1 MMDEKIINEKF
12 HKYEKMLSKSN
23 ISVYEYYPATDTAVK
38 LDASLNVVR
47 KISPYMNEIN
57 SERWLDLQEQS
68 RYVQFLRGMSN
79 GNIEI
84 QYADDDGNM
93 TLKSIRKLYMVDE
106 TTGEEY
112 LLITKK
118 DVTKQKN
125 TERKYREQAQ
135 RDSMTKL
142 YNRVSGREIVES
154 YLDRKNP
161 YESCGM
167 LVMDVDYFKG
177 VNDSYGHL
185 FGDKVLIKIS
195 QLLMDHFDKKAVV
208 SRVGGDEFVV
218 FFYDIDNNQLV
229 SRIGGFFD
237 DIKTLTFAENDY
249 IPTCSIGVCF
259 VPKNASNCSY
269 DQIFQ
274 NADWAL
280 YQAKKRGRN
289 RYVFCDNMHRYNEEI
304 MEAGQKEAAK
314 QQLDARYFQNDIL
327 ATAFE
332 VFEKHRYFD
341 DAIKQLLQIIGIRF
355 QLDRI
360 SVVDIDIRN
369 NIASCSYQ
377 WRANGVKAALEKPQ
391 CYKREDFQ
399 KFFSKYNAFNALVIN
414 DENVNEYSVE
424 GQRLVMQ
431 NNTRTVLHIA
441 RYDEGRYAGTVAFV
455 TCNKN
460 RFWSLDKM
468 HELSEVVKLFSVY
481 RRKSLGV
488 NKYDCGCGWYNDYND
503 YDDLTGLISFARFK
517 EDVEHIIVSGTRQD
531 SVMVYSDIEN
541 FSEYNRKYGFEQGDR
556 LLKEFAQYIIG
567 TMQKVEKTYFAR
579 IVSDQF
585 VLFMP
590 YDISVNDIEYKV
602 QRINDSFIRTY
613 MGDDDGIEINIRT
626 GIYKVT
632 GACSG
637 VSAAID
643 AANSARKHIKPS
655 DELKVVIY
663 NESMA

>member
-84 QYADDDGNM
+84 QYADDDGHM

-195 QLLMDHFDKKAVV
+195 QLLMEHFDKKAVV

-218 FFYDIDNNQLV
+218 FFYDIENNQLV
-229 SRIGGFFD
+229 SRVGGFFD

-431 NNTRTVLHIA
+431 NNTRTILHIA

-488 NKYDCGCGWYNDYND
+488 NKYDCGCGWYND

-613 MGDDDGIEINIRT
+613 MGDDDGIKINIRT

-663 NESMA
+663 NEGMA

>member
-84 QYADDDGNM
+84 QYADDDGHM

-142 YNRVSGREIVES
+142 YNRVSGKEIVES

-488 NKYDCGCGWYNDYND
+488 NKYDCGCGWYNDY
-503 YDDLTGLISFARFK
+503 DDLTGLISFARFK

-590 YDISVNDIEYKV
+590 YDISVNDIEYQV
-602 QRINDSFIRTY
+602 QRINDSFTRTY
-613 MGDDDGIEINIRT
+613 MGDDDGIKINIRT

>member
-38 LDASLNVVR
+38 LDASLNIVR

-84 QYADDDGNM
+84 QYADDDGHM

-237 DIKTLTFAENDY
+237 DIKTLTFEENDY

-488 NKYDCGCGWYNDYND
+488 NKYDCGCGWYNDY
-503 YDDLTGLISFARFK
+503 DDLTGLISFARFK

-613 MGDDDGIEINIRT
+613 MGDDDGIKINIRT

>member
-195 QLLMDHFDKKAVV
+195 QLLMDHFDRKAVV

-488 NKYDCGCGWYNDYND
+488 NKYDCGCGWYNDY
-503 YDDLTGLISFARFK
+503 DDLTGLISFARFK

-567 TMQKVEKTYFAR
+567 TMQKVENTYFAR

-590 YDISVNDIEYKV
+590 YDISVNDIEYQV
-602 QRINDSFIRTY
+602 QRINDSFTRTY
-613 MGDDDGIEINIRT
+613 MGDDDGIKINIRT

>member
-38 LDASLNVVR
+38 LDASLNIVR

-84 QYADDDGNM
+84 QYADDDGHM

-142 YNRVSGREIVES
+142 YNRVSGKEIVES

-488 NKYDCGCGWYNDYND
+488 NKYDCGCGWYNDY
-503 YDDLTGLISFARFK
+503 DDLTGLISFARFK

-567 TMQKVEKTYFAR
+567 TMQKVENTYFAR

-590 YDISVNDIEYKV
+590 YDISVNDIEYQV
-602 QRINDSFIRTY
+602 QRINDSFTRTY
-613 MGDDDGIEINIRT
+613 MGDDDGIKINIRT

>member
-237 DIKTLTFAENDY
+237 DIKTLTFEENDY

-488 NKYDCGCGWYNDYND
+488 NKYDCGCGWYNDY
-503 YDDLTGLISFARFK
+503 DDLTGLISFARFK
-517 EDVEHIIVSGTRQD
+517 EDVEHIIVSGTRQN
-531 SVMVYSDIEN
+531 SVIVYSDIEN

-567 TMQKVEKTYFAR
+567 TMQKVENTYFAR

-602 QRINDSFIRTY
+602 QRINDSFTRTY
-613 MGDDDGIEINIRT
+613 MGDDDGIKINIRT

>member
-38 LDASLNVVR
+38 LDASLNIVR

-84 QYADDDGNM
+84 QYADDDGHM

-237 DIKTLTFAENDY
+237 DIKTLTFEENDY

-488 NKYDCGCGWYNDYND
+488 NKYDCGCGWYNDY
-503 YDDLTGLISFARFK
+503 DDLTGLISFARFK
-517 EDVEHIIVSGTRQD
+517 EDVEHIIVSGTRQN

-567 TMQKVEKTYFAR
+567 TMQKVENTYFAR

-602 QRINDSFIRTY
+602 QRINDSFTRTY
-613 MGDDDGIEINIRT
+613 MGDDDGIKINIRT

>member
-84 QYADDDGNM
+84 QYADDDGHM

-488 NKYDCGCGWYNDYND
+488 NKYGCGWYND

-567 TMQKVEKTYFAR
+567 TMQKVENTYFAR

-590 YDISVNDIEYKV
+590 YDISVNDIEYQV
-602 QRINDSFIRTY
+602 QRINDSFTRTY
-613 MGDDDGIEINIRT
+613 MGDDDGIKINIRT

>member
-142 YNRVSGREIVES
+142 YNRVSGKEIVES

-237 DIKTLTFAENDY
+237 DIKTLTFEENDY

-488 NKYDCGCGWYNDYND
+488 NKYDCGCGWYNDY
-503 YDDLTGLISFARFK
+503 DDLTGLISFARFK

-567 TMQKVEKTYFAR
+567 TMQKVENTYFAR

-590 YDISVNDIEYKV
+590 YDISVNDIEYQV
-602 QRINDSFIRTY
+602 QRINDSFTRTY
-613 MGDDDGIEINIRT
+613 MGDDDGIKINIRT

>member
-1 MMDEKIINEKF
+1 MDEKIINEKF
-12 HKYEKMLSKSN
+12 LKYEKMLSKSN

-84 QYADDDGNM
+84 QYADDDGHM
-93 TLKSIRKLYMVDE
+93 TLKSIRKLCMVDD

-142 YNRVSGREIVES
+142 YNRVSGKEIVES

-195 QLLMDHFDKKAVV
+195 QLLMEHFDKKAVV
-208 SRVGGDEFVV
+208 SRVGGDEFIV
-218 FFYDIDNNQLV
+218 FFYDIENNQLV
-229 SRIGGFFD
+229 SKVGGFFD
-237 DIKTLTFAENDY
+237 DIKTLTFEENDY

-360 SVVDIDIRN
+360 SIVDIDIRN
-369 NIASCSYQ
+369 NIASCSCQ
-377 WRANGVKAALEKPQ
+377 WRADGVKAALEKPQ

-414 DENVNEYSVE
+414 DENVSEYSVE
-424 GQRLVMQ
+424 GQQLVMQ
-431 NNTRTVLHIA
+431 NNARTVLHIA

-468 HELSEVVKLFSVY
+468 CELSEVVKLFSVY
-481 RRKSLGV
+481 MRKSLGF
-488 NKYDCGCGWYNDYND
+488 NKYDCGCGWQND

-517 EDVEHIIVSGTRQD
+517 EEVEHIIVSGARQD

-567 TMQKVEKTYFAR
+567 TMQKAEKTYFAR

-590 YDISVNDIEYKV
+590 YDMSVNDIEYKV

-613 MGDDDGIEINIRT
+613 TGDDDGIKINIRT
-626 GIYKVT
+626 GIYKIT

-643 AANSARKHIKPS
+643 AANSARKHVKQT

-663 NESMA
+663 DDSMA

>member
-38 LDASLNVVR
+38 LDASLNIVR

-84 QYADDDGNM
+84 QYADDDGHM

-142 YNRVSGREIVES
+142 YNRVSGKEIVES

-488 NKYDCGCGWYNDYND
+488 NKYDCGCGWYNDY
-503 YDDLTGLISFARFK
+503 DDLTGLISFARFK

-613 MGDDDGIEINIRT
+613 MGDDDGIKINIRT

>member
-38 LDASLNVVR
+38 LDASLNIVK

-84 QYADDDGNM
+84 QYADDDGHM

-237 DIKTLTFAENDY
+237 DIKTLTFEENDY

-488 NKYDCGCGWYNDYND
+488 NKYDCGCGWYNDY
-503 YDDLTGLISFARFK
+503 DDLTGLISFARFK

-590 YDISVNDIEYKV
+590 YDISVNDIEYQV
-602 QRINDSFIRTY
+602 QRINDSFTRTY
-613 MGDDDGIEINIRT
+613 MGDDDGIKINIRT

>member
-218 FFYDIDNNQLV
+218 FFYDIDNHQLV

-455 TCNKN
+455 TCNKK

-488 NKYDCGCGWYNDYND
+488 NKYDCGCGWYND

-567 TMQKVEKTYFAR
+567 TMQKVENTYFAR

-590 YDISVNDIEYKV
+590 YDISVNDIEYQV
-602 QRINDSFIRTY
+602 QRINDSFTRTY
-613 MGDDDGIEINIRT
+613 MGDDDGIKINIRT

>member
-84 QYADDDGNM
+84 QYADDDGHM

-142 YNRVSGREIVES
+142 YNRVSGKEIVES

-195 QLLMDHFDKKAVV
+195 QLLMEHFDKKAVV
-208 SRVGGDEFVV
+208 SRVGGDEFIV
-218 FFYDIDNNQLV
+218 FFYDIENNQLV
-229 SRIGGFFD
+229 SRVGGFFD

-468 HELSEVVKLFSVY
+468 QELSEVVKLFSVY
-481 RRKSLGV
+481 RRKSLGF
-488 NKYDCGCGWYNDYND
+488 NKYDCGCGWYND

-567 TMQKVEKTYFAR
+567 TMQKAEKTYFAR

-613 MGDDDGIEINIRT
+613 MGDDDGIKINIRT

>member
-488 NKYDCGCGWYNDYND
+488 NKYDCGCGWYNDY
-503 YDDLTGLISFARFK
+503 DDLTGLISFARFK
-517 EDVEHIIVSGTRQD
+517 EDVEHIIVSGTRQN

-567 TMQKVEKTYFAR
+567 TMQKVENTYFAR

-602 QRINDSFIRTY
+602 QRINDSFTRTY
-613 MGDDDGIEINIRT
+613 MGDDDGIKINIRT

>member
-488 NKYDCGCGWYNDYND
+488 NKYDCGCGWYNDY
-503 YDDLTGLISFARFK
+503 DDLTGLSSFARFK

-567 TMQKVEKTYFAR
+567 TMQKVENTYFAR

-602 QRINDSFIRTY
+602 QRINDSFTRTY
-613 MGDDDGIEINIRT
+613 MGDDDGIKINIRT

>member
-38 LDASLNVVR
+38 LDASLNIVR

-84 QYADDDGNM
+84 QYADDDGHM

-488 NKYDCGCGWYNDYND
+488 NKYGCGWYND

-590 YDISVNDIEYKV
+590 YDISVNDIEYQV
-602 QRINDSFIRTY
+602 QRINDSFTRTY
-613 MGDDDGIEINIRT
+613 MGDDDGIKINIRT

>member
-38 LDASLNVVR
+38 LDASLNIVR

-154 YLDRKNP
+154 YLARKNP

-488 NKYDCGCGWYNDYND
+488 NKYDCGCGWYNDY
-503 YDDLTGLISFARFK
+503 DDLTGLISFARFK

-567 TMQKVEKTYFAR
+567 TMQKVENTYFAR

-590 YDISVNDIEYKV
+590 YDISVNDIEYQV
-602 QRINDSFIRTY
+602 QRINDSFTRTY
-613 MGDDDGIEINIRT
+613 MGDDDGIKINIRT

>member
-84 QYADDDGNM
+84 QYADDDGHM

-237 DIKTLTFAENDY
+237 DIKTLTFEENDY

-488 NKYDCGCGWYNDYND
+488 NKYDCGCGWYNDY
-503 YDDLTGLISFARFK
+503 DDLTGLISFARFK

-567 TMQKVEKTYFAR
+567 TMQKVENTYFAR

-590 YDISVNDIEYKV
+590 YDISVNDIEYQV

-613 MGDDDGIEINIRT
+613 MGDDDGIKINIRT

>member
-488 NKYDCGCGWYNDYND
+488 NKYDCGCGWYNDY
-503 YDDLTGLISFARFK
+503 DDLTGLISFARFK
-517 EDVEHIIVSGTRQD
+517 EDVEHIIVSGTRQN

-590 YDISVNDIEYKV
+590 YDISVNDIEYQV
-602 QRINDSFIRTY
+602 QRINDSFTRTY
-613 MGDDDGIEINIRT
+613 MGDDDGIKINIRT

>member
-38 LDASLNVVR
+38 LDASLNIVR

-84 QYADDDGNM
+84 QYADDDGHM

-488 NKYDCGCGWYNDYND
+488 NKYDCGCGWYNDY
-503 YDDLTGLISFARFK
+503 DDLTGLISFARFK
-517 EDVEHIIVSGTRQD
+517 EDVEHIIVSGTRQN

-567 TMQKVEKTYFAR
+567 TMQKVENTYFAR

-602 QRINDSFIRTY
+602 QRINDSFTRTY
-613 MGDDDGIEINIRT
+613 MGDDDGIKINIRT

>member
-84 QYADDDGNM
+84 QYADDDGHM

-237 DIKTLTFAENDY
+237 DIKTLTFEENDY

-488 NKYDCGCGWYNDYND
+488 NKYDCGCGWYNDY
-503 YDDLTGLISFARFK
+503 DDLTGLISFARFK

-590 YDISVNDIEYKV
+590 YDISVNDIEYQV
-602 QRINDSFIRTY
+602 QRINDSFTRTY
-613 MGDDDGIEINIRT
+613 MGDDDGIKINIRT

>member
-1 MMDEKIINEKF
+1 ME
-12 HKYEKMLSKSN
+12 
-23 ISVYEYYPATDTAVK
+23 
-38 LDASLNVVR
+38 
-47 KISPYMNEIN
+47 
-57 SERWLDLQEQS
+57 
-68 RYVQFLRGMSN
+68 
-79 GNIEI
+79 
-84 QYADDDGNM
+84 
-93 TLKSIRKLYMVDE
+93 
-106 TTGEEY
+106 
-112 LLITKK
+112 
-118 DVTKQKN
+118 
-125 TERKYREQAQ
+125 
-135 RDSMTKL
+135 
-142 YNRVSGREIVES
+142 
-154 YLDRKNP
+154 
-161 YESCGM
+161 
-167 LVMDVDYFKG
+167 
-177 VNDSYGHL
+177 
-185 FGDKVLIKIS
+185 
-195 QLLMDHFDKKAVV
+195 HFDKKAVV
-208 SRVGGDEFVV
+208 SRVGGDEFIV
-218 FFYDIDNNQLV
+218 FFYDIENNQLV
-229 SRIGGFFD
+229 SKVGGFFD
-237 DIKTLTFAENDY
+237 DIKTLTFEENDY

-360 SVVDIDIRN
+360 SVVDVDIRN

-377 WRANGVKAALEKPQ
+377 WRADGVKAALEKPQ

-414 DENVNEYSVE
+414 DENVSEYSVE
-424 GQRLVMQ
+424 GQQLVMQ

-481 RRKSLGV
+481 MRKSLGF
-488 NKYDCGCGWYNDYND
+488 NKYDCGCGWRND

-517 EDVEHIIVSGTRQD
+517 EDVEHIIVSGARQD

-567 TMQKVEKTYFAR
+567 TMQKAEKTYFAR

-590 YDISVNDIEYKV
+590 YDMSVNDIEYKV

-613 MGDDDGIEINIRT
+613 TGDDDGIKINIRT
-626 GIYKVT
+626 GIYKIT

-643 AANSARKHIKPS
+643 AANSARKHVKQT

-663 NESMA
+663 DDSMA

>member
-84 QYADDDGNM
+84 QYADDDGHM

-177 VNDSYGHL
+177 VNDSYGHM

-237 DIKTLTFAENDY
+237 DIKTLTFEENDY

-377 WRANGVKAALEKPQ
+377 WRANGVKATLEKPQ

-488 NKYDCGCGWYNDYND
+488 NKYDCGCGWYND

-613 MGDDDGIEINIRT
+613 MGDDDGIKINIRT

>member
-488 NKYDCGCGWYNDYND
+488 NKYDCGCGWYNDY
-503 YDDLTGLISFARFK
+503 DDLTGLISFARFK

-567 TMQKVEKTYFAR
+567 TMQKVENTYFAR

-613 MGDDDGIEINIRT
+613 MGDDDGIKINIRT

>member
-84 QYADDDGNM
+84 QYADDDGHM

-237 DIKTLTFAENDY
+237 DIKTLTFEENDY

-488 NKYDCGCGWYNDYND
+488 NKYGCGWYND

-567 TMQKVEKTYFAR
+567 TMQKVENTYFAR

-613 MGDDDGIEINIRT
+613 MGDDDGIKINIRT

>member
-84 QYADDDGNM
+84 QYADDDGHM
-93 TLKSIRKLYMVDE
+93 TLKSIRKLYMLDE

-237 DIKTLTFAENDY
+237 DIKTLTFEENDY

-391 CYKREDFQ
+391 CYKREYFQ

-488 NKYDCGCGWYNDYND
+488 NKYDCGCGWYND

-613 MGDDDGIEINIRT
+613 MGDDDGIKINIRT

>member
-237 DIKTLTFAENDY
+237 DIKTLTFEENDY

-488 NKYDCGCGWYNDYND
+488 NKYDCGCGWYNDY
-503 YDDLTGLISFARFK
+503 DDLTGLISFARFK

-567 TMQKVEKTYFAR
+567 TMQKVENTYFAR

-590 YDISVNDIEYKV
+590 YDISVNDIEYQV

-613 MGDDDGIEINIRT
+613 MGDDDGIKINIRT

>member
-38 LDASLNVVR
+38 LDASLNIVR

-84 QYADDDGNM
+84 QYADDDGHM

-237 DIKTLTFAENDY
+237 DIKTLTFEENDY

-488 NKYDCGCGWYNDYND
+488 NKYGCGWYND

-613 MGDDDGIEINIRT
+613 MGDDDGIKINIRT

>member
-38 LDASLNVVR
+38 LDASLNIVR

-488 NKYDCGCGWYNDYND
+488 NKYDCGC
-503 YDDLTGLISFARFK
+503 
-517 EDVEHIIVSGTRQD
+517 
-531 SVMVYSDIEN
+531 
-541 FSEYNRKYGFEQGDR
+541 
-556 LLKEFAQYIIG
+556 
-567 TMQKVEKTYFAR
+567 
-579 IVSDQF
+579 
-585 VLFMP
+585 
-590 YDISVNDIEYKV
+590 
-602 QRINDSFIRTY
+602 
-613 MGDDDGIEINIRT
+613 DGIMIMMI
-626 GIYKVT
+626 
-632 GACSG
+632 
-637 VSAAID
+637 
-643 AANSARKHIKPS
+643 
-655 DELKVVIY
+655 
-663 NESMA
+663 

>member
-142 YNRVSGREIVES
+142 YNRVSGKEIVES

-237 DIKTLTFAENDY
+237 DIKTLTFEENDY

-488 NKYDCGCGWYNDYND
+488 NKYDCGCGWYNDY
-503 YDDLTGLISFARFK
+503 DDLTGLISFARFK

-567 TMQKVEKTYFAR
+567 TMQKVENTYFAR

-613 MGDDDGIEINIRT
+613 MGDDDGIKINIRT

>member
-38 LDASLNVVR
+38 LDASLNIVR

-84 QYADDDGNM
+84 QYADDDGHM
-93 TLKSIRKLYMVDE
+93 TLKSIRKLYMLDE

-488 NKYDCGCGWYNDYND
+488 NKYDCGCGWYNDY
-503 YDDLTGLISFARFK
+503 DDLTGLISFARFK

-590 YDISVNDIEYKV
+590 YDISVNDIEYQV
-602 QRINDSFIRTY
+602 QRINDSFTRTY
-613 MGDDDGIEINIRT
+613 MGDDDGIKINIRT

>member
-237 DIKTLTFAENDY
+237 DIKTLTFEENDY

-488 NKYDCGCGWYNDYND
+488 NKYDCGCGWYNDY
-503 YDDLTGLISFARFK
+503 DDLTGLISFARFK

-567 TMQKVEKTYFAR
+567 TMKKVENTYFAR

-602 QRINDSFIRTY
+602 QRINDSFTRTY
-613 MGDDDGIEINIRT
+613 MGDDDGIKINIRT

>member
-488 NKYDCGCGWYNDYND
+488 NKYDCGCGWYNDY
-503 YDDLTGLISFARFK
+503 DDLTGLISFARFK
-517 EDVEHIIVSGTRQD
+517 EDVEHIIVSGTRQN

-567 TMQKVEKTYFAR
+567 TMQKVENTYFAR

-590 YDISVNDIEYKV
+590 YDISVNDIEYQV
-602 QRINDSFIRTY
+602 QRINDSFTRTY
-613 MGDDDGIEINIRT
+613 MGDDDGIKINIRT

>member
-142 YNRVSGREIVES
+142 YNRVSGKEIVES

-488 NKYDCGCGWYNDYND
+488 NKYDCGCGWYNDY
-503 YDDLTGLISFARFK
+503 DDLTGLISFARFK

-567 TMQKVEKTYFAR
+567 TMQKVENTYFAR

-590 YDISVNDIEYKV
+590 YDISVNDIEYQV
-602 QRINDSFIRTY
+602 QRINDSFTRTY
-613 MGDDDGIEINIRT
+613 MGDDDGIKINIRT

>member
-84 QYADDDGNM
+84 QYADDDGHM

-142 YNRVSGREIVES
+142 YNRVSGKEIVES

-195 QLLMDHFDKKAVV
+195 QLLMEHFDKKAVV

-218 FFYDIDNNQLV
+218 FFYDIENNQLV
-229 SRIGGFFD
+229 SRVGGFFD

-377 WRANGVKAALEKPQ
+377 WRANGVKAVLEKPQ

-481 RRKSLGV
+481 SRKSLGF
-488 NKYDCGCGWYNDYND
+488 NKYDCGCGWYND

-602 QRINDSFIRTY
+602 QRINDSFTRTY
-613 MGDDDGIEINIRT
+613 MGDDDGIKINIRT

>member
-84 QYADDDGNM
+84 QYADDDGHM
-93 TLKSIRKLYMVDE
+93 TLKSIRKLYMLDE

-237 DIKTLTFAENDY
+237 DIKTLTFEENDY

-280 YQAKKRGRN
+280 YQAKNRGRN

-488 NKYDCGCGWYNDYND
+488 NKYDCGCGWYNDY
-503 YDDLTGLISFARFK
+503 DDLTGLISFARFK

-613 MGDDDGIEINIRT
+613 MGDDDGIKINIRT

>member
-84 QYADDDGNM
+84 QYADDDGHM

-142 YNRVSGREIVES
+142 YNRVSGKEIVES

-237 DIKTLTFAENDY
+237 DIKTLTFEENDY

-481 RRKSLGV
+481 MRKSLGF
-488 NKYDCGCGWYNDYND
+488 NKYDCGCGWHND

-602 QRINDSFIRTY
+602 QRINDSFTRTY
-613 MGDDDGIEINIRT
+613 MGDDDGIKINIRT